1 MNNRFVNSKIYALKS
16 ASHPEKLYI
25 GSTIYYLEIV
35 MSTLES
41 KYKAECEGKNKYR
54 CSSMELMK
62 YPDCKIELLEEYP
75 CQSREELSKR
85 AGWYIRNTSCVN
97 KRILGR
103 DHKTYLQDNIEL
115 IQTKRKIEYDKNV
128 NVEKRRLNYQTNK
141 EEILERRRLN
151 RQNNKEKNNERER
164 LNYQNNKEKIL
175 ERKRLY
181 RENNKE
187 KVLEKGRLNYQIN
200 KEKIIGRK
208 ILYYQENKE
217 KILENRRLSR
227 QKKKEEKMKSKE

>member
-1 MNNRFVNSKIYALKS
+1 MNNKFVNGKIYTLKS

-85 AGWYIRNTSCVN
+85 AGWYIRNNSCVN
-97 KRILGR
+97 KRMLGR
-103 DHKTYLQDNIEL
+103 DQKTYLQDNIEL
-115 IQTKRKIEYDKNV
+115 IQTKRKIEYYKNV

-151 RQNNKEKNNERER
+151 RQNNKENINERER
-164 LNYQNNKEKIL
+164 LKYQNNKEKIL
-175 ERKRLY
+175 EKQRLYRQNNREKIQKRKRLY
-181 RENNKE
+181 R
-187 KVLEKGRLNYQIN
+187 Q
-200 KEKIIGRK
+200 KIK
-208 ILYYQENKE
+208 Q
-217 KILENRRLSR
+217 
-227 QKKKEEKMKSKE
+227 